1 MNNTFRNVLLAI
13 AVTPLLANCASQDEV
28 KRLQYQ
34 LHIVNKRLEDMKS
47 TTVGDIQ
54 KRQAAS
60 SSQIDQLEREILSL
74 KSQLEE
80 TSLQNNQLK
89 EQNVNLEQNISA
101 IAREESEKREAA
113 LQRIKQEQ
121 LEKEAIITELNEK
134 LRIQEENLQAIQDA
148 RVRDAERR
156 AKEARMKAEAAKAR
170 AKAASSSLQNSSTG
184 ILSITADKKKQVYQ
198 TAPSTV
204 VKTSPKSSH
213 KVQSTPVKQADTK
226 TASTAAPAPLPD
238 NKVAAAKAPEASPSP
253 LQTAQNLFD
262 QQQYDKAYNEFNKLA
277 SASNDQDTIVGANFM
292 MGECLFAQK
301 EYDKAILQY
310 QKIISQ
316 HSSHPKAAAAT
327 LKQAMAFELLADNET
342 AKMIYKKIIT
352 HYGSSPEAGIAQDK
366 LKNL

>member
-1 MNNTFRNVLLAI
+1 MNNTLRNVLLAI
-13 AVTPLLANCASQDEV
+13 AVAPLLSNCASQDEV

-54 KRQAAS
+54 RRQAAS

-80 TSLQNNQLK
+80 TSHQNTLLK

-101 IAREESEKREAA
+101 IAREESEKREEA

-121 LEKEAIITELNEK
+121 AEKEALIVELNEK

-170 AKAASSSLQNSSTG
+170 TRAASSSLQNSSG
-184 ILSITADKKKQVYQ
+184 GVLSITADKKKQVYQ
-198 TAPSTV
+198 TASSTPI
-204 VKTSPKSSH
+204 KISSKSSPKVETTVA
-213 KVQSTPVKQADTK
+213 KQPDTPAM
-226 TASTAAPAPLPD
+226 TAESAAPVSSAKVSAP
-238 NKVAAAKAPEASPSP
+238 KAVESSQSP
-253 LQTAQNLFD
+253 LQAAQSLFD
-262 QQQYDKAYNEFNKLA
+262 RQQYSKAYNEFSKLA
-277 SASNDQDTIVGANFM
+277 SSSSSQDTVVDANFM